1 MCKDFSTHWK
11 SFLWYSHIV
20 YKLDDKYQD
29 KDGMIRVLLEKAAG
43 VVGAKKGGFKKI
55 QELVERLEKQDQNFD
70 DKLKSSYL
78 RQYGK

>member
-1 MCKDFSTHWK
+1 
-11 SFLWYSHIV
+11 
-20 YKLDDKYQD
+20 
-29 KDGMIRVLLEKAAG
+29 MIRVLLEKAAG

-55 QELVERLEKQDQNFD
+55 QELVDRLEKQDQNFD